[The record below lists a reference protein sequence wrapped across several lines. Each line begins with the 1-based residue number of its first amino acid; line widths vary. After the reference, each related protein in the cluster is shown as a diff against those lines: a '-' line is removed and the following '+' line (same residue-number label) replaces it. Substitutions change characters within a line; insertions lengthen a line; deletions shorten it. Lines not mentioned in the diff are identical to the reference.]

1 MATVIMP
8 IDNQPLEY
16 TLTAPD
22 GSAMKVPRELYEA
35 LMEFSKSK
43 RNGEIVAEMKNGG
56 VTGVSM
62 KCKLR

>member
-1 MATVIMP
+1 M
-8 IDNQPLEY
+8 DEY
-16 TLTAPD
+16 VLLSPD
-22 GSAMKVPRELYEA
+22 GSTMKIPRELYEA
-35 LMEFSKSK
+35 FMEFSRTR